1 MSETTTQDVETRRQ
15 RILIIEDDASIRKT
29 LSFRL
34 SKLGFEVSQ
43 SADGFQGLD
52 DAKQI
57 LPDLVVLDLRLPGRS
72 GEEICKAIREDED
85 KDFASTPILMLTGKA
100 TDVDRVIGMVIGA
113 NAYVPKPFR
122 LPKLMREINRCLE
135 HRVGSTRRAP

>member
-1 MSETTTQDVETRRQ
+1 MAETTLHEVETRKQ
-15 RILIIEDDASIRKT
+15 KILIIEDDASIRKT

-34 SKLGFEVSQ
+34 AKLGFDVFQ
-43 SADGFQGLD
+43 SSDGFEGLD
-52 DAKQI
+52 DAKQMR
-57 LPDLVVLDLRLPGRS
+57 PDLIVLDLRLPGRP

-122 LPKLMREINRCLE
+122 LPRLMREINRCLE

>member
-1 MSETTTQDVETRRQ
+1 MTETTTEAVETRKQ

-34 SKLGFEVSQ
+34 SKLGFDVSQ

-52 DAKQI
+52 DAKHI
-57 LPDLVVLDLRLPGRS
+57 LPDLIVLDLRLPGRS

-85 KDFASTPILMLTGKA
+85 KNFASTPILMLTGKA